1 MYQLGIDV
9 SKKTLDICL
18 MLEGI
23 RGQLK
28 TKRIKN
34 DFRAVHT
41 INAWLQKHDCALCD
55 VHIIME
61 ATGVYHELLATGLHL
76 AGGKVSLANP
86 HRTREF
92 ARGMDILTKTD
103 KVDAWMLACYGALK
117 KPDAWTPPAEEIRH
131 LSALLKRRDL
141 LVTDATR
148 EKNRLEKYRATHTPH
163 VVIVSAENMLR
174 RLNDELSEIELMLKQ
189 HVERHVF
196 LKEDYELL
204 TSIKSVGPQLGLNM
218 LVILRSHHFRNAEQ
232 VAAFLGVAPVE
243 KRSGTSV
250 RGRAR
255 MSKIGPPEMRA
266 KLYLA
271 ALCGLRFNIA
281 MKSMYERLC
290 LNGKA
295 KMVAIG
301 ALMRKLIHWCFG
313 VLKSRQPFDIDFI
326 NVGRMQAS
334 IAALG

>member
-23 RGQLK
+23 RGRLK

-196 LKEDYELL
+196 LKEDYALL

-218 LVILRSHHFRNAEQ
+218 LVILRSHDFRTAEQ

-250 RGRAR
+250 RGRSR
-255 MSKIGPPEMRA
+255 MSKIGPPEIRA

-271 ALCGLRFNIA
+271 ALCGLRFNKA

>member
-1 MYQLGIDV
+1 MYQLGIDL

-18 MLEGI
+18 MREGV
-23 RGQLK
+23 RGRLK
-28 TKRIKN
+28 TKKVKN
-34 DFRAVHT
+34 DFKAVHIIT
-41 INAWLQKHDCALCD
+41 EWLEHHNCALSD
-55 VHIIME
+55 AYIIME

-76 AGGKVSLANP
+76 AGVKVSLANP

-117 KPDAWTPPAEEIRH
+117 QPEAWTPPSEEIRH

-141 LVTDATR
+141 LVSDATR
-148 EKNRLEKYRATHTPH
+148 EKNRLEKYRATHTPEAI
-163 VVIVSAENMLR
+163 VISAESMLT
-174 RLNDELSEIELMLKQ
+174 RLNDELAKIELMLKQ
-189 HVERHVF
+189 HIEKHIV
-196 LKEDYELL
+196 LKEDYKLL

-218 LVILRSHHFRNAEQ
+218 LVILRSHDFRTAEQ
-232 VAAFLGVAPVE
+232 VAAFLGGAPVE

-250 RGRAR
+250 RGRSR
-255 MSKIGPPEMRA
+255 MSKIGPPEIRA

-281 MKSMYERLC
+281 MKSIYERLC

-313 VLKSRQPFDIDFI
+313 VLKSRQPFDINYI
-326 NVGRMQAS
+326 NMGRM
-334 IAALG
+334 

>member
-18 MLEGI
+18 MLEGV
-23 RGQLK
+23 RCRLK
-28 TKRIKN
+28 TKKVKN
-34 DFRAVHT
+34 DFKAVHIITEWLEHHNCT
-41 INAWLQKHDCALCD
+41 ISDT
-55 VHIIME
+55 HIIME
-61 ATGVYHELLATGLHL
+61 PTGVYHELLATGLHL

-117 KPDAWTPPAEEIRH
+117 QPEAWAPPAEEIRH
-131 LSALLKRRDL
+131 LSALLKRRDI
-141 LVTDATR
+141 LVSDAIR
-148 EKNRLEKYRATHTPH
+148 EKNRLEKYRATHTPEA
-163 VVIVSAENMLR
+163 IIISAENMLA
-174 RLNDELSEIELMLKQ
+174 RLNDELAKIELMLKQ
-189 HVERHVF
+189 HVESHLC
-196 LKEDYELL
+196 LKKDYELL

-218 LVILRSHHFRNAEQ
+218 LVIIRSHDFRCAEQ

-250 RGRAR
+250 RGRSR
-255 MSKIGPPEMRA
+255 MSKIGPPEIRA

-271 ALCGLRFNIA
+271 ALCGLRFNKA
-281 MKSMYERLC
+281 MKTMYERLC
-290 LNGKA
+290 LIGKA

-313 VLKSRQPFDIDFI
+313 VLKSGRKFDIDYV
-326 NVGRMQAS
+326 NLVRTQATT
-334 IAALG
+334 GVQP

>member
-18 MLEGI
+18 MREGV
-23 RGQLK
+23 RGRLK
-28 TKRIKN
+28 TKKVKN
-34 DFRAVHT
+34 DFKAVHIIT
-41 INAWLQKHDCALCD
+41 AWIEHHNCALDD

-61 ATGVYHELLATGLHL
+61 PTGVYHELLAIGLHL
-76 AGGKVSLANP
+76 AGAKVSLANP

-117 KPDAWTPPAEEIRH
+117 QPDAWTPPAEEIRH
-131 LSALLKRRDL
+131 LSALLKRRDH
-141 LVTDATR
+141 LVSDATR
-148 EKNRLEKYRATHTPH
+148 EKNRLEKYRATYTPQ
-163 VVIVSAENMLR
+163 VIIVSAENMLT
-174 RLNDELSEIELMLKQ
+174 RLNDELAEIELMLKQ
-189 HVERHVF
+189 HVEKHIS
-196 LKEDYELL
+196 LKEDYALL

-218 LVILRSHHFRNAEQ
+218 LVILRSHDFRTAEQ

-250 RGRAR
+250 RARSR
-255 MSKIGPPEMRA
+255 MSKIGPPEIRA

-290 LNGKA
+290 QNGKA

-313 VLKSRQPFDIDFI
+313 VLKTRQPFDINYI
-326 NVGRMQAS
+326 NVGRIQAS
-334 IAALG
+334 IVH

>member
-1 MYQLGIDV
+1 MYLLGIDV

-18 MLEGI
+18 LLEGI
-23 RGQLK
+23 RGRLK

-34 DFRAVHT
+34 DFKAVHT
-41 INAWLQKHDCALCD
+41 ILAWLQKHNCPLSE

-61 ATGVYHELLATGLHL
+61 ATGVYHELLATGLYL

-92 ARGMDILTKTD
+92 ASGMDILTKND
-103 KVDAWMLACYGALK
+103 KVDAWILACYGALK
-117 KPDAWTPPAEEIRH
+117 QPNIWTPPPEEIRH

-141 LVTDATR
+141 LVSDAVR
-148 EKNRLEKYRATHTPH
+148 EKNRLEKYRATHTPE
-163 VVIVSAENMLR
+163 VIILSAERMLA
-174 RLNDELSEIELMLKQ
+174 RLESEMADIERLLKE
-189 HVERHVF
+189 HIEKHTS
-196 LKEDYELL
+196 LKEDLELL

-218 LVILRSHHFRNAEQ
+218 LVILRSCNFRSAEQ
-232 VAAFLGVAPVE
+232 AAAFLGVAPVE

-250 RGRAR
+250 RGRSQ

-271 ALCGLRFNIA
+271 AICGLRFNAA
-281 MKSMYERLC
+281 MKSIYERLC
-290 LNGKA
+290 LKGKP

-313 VLKSRQPFDIDFI
+313 VLKSRKLFDTCYVNQKNESTCVI
-326 NVGRMQAS
+326 S
-334 IAALG
+334 

>member
-18 MLEGI
+18 MLEGV
-23 RGQLK
+23 RGRLK
-28 TKRIKN
+28 TKKVKN
-34 DFRAVHT
+34 DFKAVHIITEWLEHHNCT
-41 INAWLQKHDCALCD
+41 ISDT
-55 VHIIME
+55 HIIME
-61 ATGVYHELLATGLHL
+61 PTGVYHELLATGLHL

-86 HRTREF
+86 HRTSEF

-117 KPDAWTPPAEEIRH
+117 QPEAWAPPAEEIRH
-131 LSALLKRRDL
+131 LSALLKRRDI
-141 LVTDATR
+141 LVSDAIR
-148 EKNRLEKYRATHTPH
+148 EKNRLEKYRATHTPEA
-163 VVIVSAENMLR
+163 IIISAENMLA
-174 RLNDELSEIELMLKQ
+174 RLNDELAKIELMLKQ
-189 HVERHVF
+189 HVESHLC
-196 LKEDYELL
+196 LKKDYELL

-218 LVILRSHHFRNAEQ
+218 LVIIRSHDFRCAEQ

-250 RGRAR
+250 RGRSR
-255 MSKIGPPEMRA
+255 MSKIGPPEIRA

-271 ALCGLRFNIA
+271 ALCGLRFNKA
-281 MKSMYERLC
+281 MKTMYERLC
-290 LNGKA
+290 LIGKA

-313 VLKSRQPFDIDFI
+313 VLKSGRKFDIDYV
-326 NVGRMQAS
+326 NLVRTQATT
-334 IAALG
+334 GVQP